1 MIISGFVNYV
11 IVGVSGHYRKAL
23 ARILIHRR
31 FEFGKVNFNLV
42 PEVLGRDVLRAL
54 VEYLKDP

>member
-1 MIISGFVNYV
+1 M